1 MIFDPLFEEFKE
13 NKMNLIKKQ
22 LDISVGDNG
31 GEFIPTF
38 EPQTEIE
45 FIKELNQQQGVKET
59 NGKLDY
65 SEINFT
71 LLDLMAK
78 RFMDNKHK
86 YPKGN
91 SLKEIDIKELEWAA
105 FRHIRKMIQ
114 PIKDDTEDYI
124 DHLTAV
130 ANNLSMILDQIKL
143 QSENK

>member
-59 NGKLDY
+59 NGKLEY
-65 SEINFT
+65 E
-71 LLDLMAK
+71 LDWSFITDMAK
-78 RFMDNKHK
+78 RMAENKTK
-86 YPKGN
+86 YGKYNWKKPIDKEQ
-91 SLKEIDIKELEWAA
+91 LKQAL
-105 FRHIRKMIQ
+105 FRHVLAIMEGKTNENHFAAISCNAMMLQ
-114 PIKDDTEDYI
+114 FQE
-124 DHLTAV
+124 
-130 ANNLSMILDQIKL
+130 KL
-143 QSENK
+143 RNENK